1 MRRLEIDVIGEE
13 SIEANAVVDRFFQEI
28 LLIEEKDNGS
38 VFEKSVVPHQIK
50 RSLRF
55 QQSIRCVILAQLQTK
70 VAANKER

>member
-1 MRRLEIDVIGEE
+1 MGGLEIDVIGEE
-13 SIEANAVVDRFFQEI
+13 RVETDAVIDRFFEEI

-55 QQSIRCVILAQLQTK
+55 QQSIRSVILAQLQTK
-70 VAANKER
+70 IAADKP